1 MDQTKI
7 AEREYSAAA
16 GRLFA
21 GDDAPLRNPL
31 FGLGSSLIDEF
42 REAELLRKEAEDRW
56 LKDLRQYKGQYE
68 AEEEAKMRG
77 SKAFMRKTRVK
88 VESVDARLMDLLFP
102 ANRER
107 NFDIQA
113 TPEPSIP
120 EPMRKRIISMLTEA
134 NEGQQPDRDT
144 IKRAIKAAA
153 DAAAAKMGR
162 RIDDQLAES
171 QYRDVARE
179 VLHSGNLFGTGVLK
193 GPLVNRRQR
202 VSYVWDKKAGKFV
215 QQTRTF
221 TVPFLAHVPLWR
233 WYPDMTVS
241 RLQDGRYAWEHHR
254 LGRAGLAEL
263 ATIPTFDKA
272 AIRAHILA
280 YPDGHIHQRT
290 YEQELRT
297 MGDQVYVGTQTKT
310 GQYDVFE
317 RWGWL
322 DGDKLKACGV
332 DVPEDREHE
341 TFFAN
346 VWVLPTGE
354 VIKAVLQPIEGV
366 QWPYHLYYYD
376 KDETSI
382 FAEGLA
388 AIMRGDQAMLNA
400 GVRMLLDNA
409 AVTAGPQFEVFV
421 PAFPANADLTSIHPF
436 KVWPRIG
443 GDFQYPAVRQLQF
456 NSHMAELTQIIQLF
470 DTNADEITAIPKFT
484 YGDNPTRGAAGTMG
498 GLSMLLAQANI
509 ALKDR
514 VIAYDEGVTKP
525 FIGALYHW
533 NMRFSTDD
541 TIKGDYDVVA
551 RGAASLVAKEV
562 RGQALAQF
570 AATAQPEQRMF
581 IKWQQRTQQ
590 QADTLDLS
598 NVVMDD
604 EEARAAMNDPAQ
616 LQQQQMQQQAQQIA
630 LATAQAKLA
639 ETQAKAAL
647 AEATAMNKRV
657 EALYAAMQAA
667 GVAAQ
672 NPSIAPAGDALAR
685 SAGWQDATP
694 QEPGSGAEMAEGM
707 PSELD
712 KDISAQE
719 VANESGDTSSPHA
732 GQRAGIETMAM
743 GA

>member
-1 MDQTKI
+1 MDQKQT

-16 GRLFA
+16 ERLFA
-21 GDDAPLRNPL
+21 GDDAPLNNPL
-31 FGLGSSLIDEF
+31 FGLGTALIDEF
-42 REAELLRKEAEDRW
+42 REAELLRREAEERW

-68 AEEEAKMRG
+68 SAEEAKMKG

-88 VESVDARLMDLLFP
+88 VESVDARLIDLLFP

-107 NFDIQA
+107 NFSIEA

-120 EPMRKRIISMLTEA
+120 EPLRKRIIALLTEA
-134 NEGQQPDRDT
+134 NGGQQPDRDT
-144 IKRAIKAAA
+144 IKRAVKASA

-162 RIDDQLAES
+162 RIDDQLAEAR
-171 QYRDVARE
+171 YRDVARD

-202 VSYVWDKKAGKFV
+202 VSYVWDKKEGRFV
-215 QQTRTF
+215 QKTKSF
-221 TVPFLAHVPLWR
+221 AAPFLSYVPIWR
-233 WYPDMTVS
+233 WYPDMTVT
-241 RLQDGRYAWEHHR
+241 RLEDARYAWEHHR
-254 LGRAGLAEL
+254 LSRSALAEL
-263 ATIPTFDKA
+263 AGVPSFDSKA
-272 AIRAHILA
+272 IKSYILA
-280 YPDGHIHQRT
+280 NPDGHTQDRV

-297 MGDQVYVGTQTKT
+297 MGDQKLIGTQTKT

-322 DGDKLKACGV
+322 EGDKLKGCGV
-332 DVPEDREHE
+332 PVPPDREHE
-341 TFFAN
+341 AFFAN

-366 QWPYHLYYYD
+366 LWPYHLYYYD

-382 FAEGLA
+382 FGEGLA

-400 GVRMLLDNA
+400 AVRMLLDNA

-421 PAFPANADLTSIHPF
+421 PAFPVNANLTDIHPF
-436 KVWPRIG
+436 KVWPRTG

-456 NSHMAELTQIIQLF
+456 NSHMPELISVMQLF

-484 YGDNPTRGAAGTMG
+484 YGDNPTKGAAGTMG

-514 VIAYDEGVTKP
+514 VIAYDEGITKP
-525 FIGALYHW
+525 FITALYHW
-533 NMRFSTDD
+533 NMRFSNDD

-551 RGAASLVAKEV
+551 RGASSLVAKEV

-570 AATAQPEQRMF
+570 AATAQPDQRMF
-581 IKWQQRTQQ
+581 IKWQQLTQQ
-590 QADTLDLS
+590 QADTLDLA
-598 NVVMDD
+598 NVVMDE
-604 EEARAAMNDPAQ
+604 EEARQAMNDPAQ
-616 LQQQQMQQQAQQIA
+616 LQQQQLQQQAQQIQ

-639 ETQAKAAL
+639 ETQAKTAL
-647 AEATAMNKRV
+647 AEATAMNKRL
-657 EALYAAMQAA
+657 EAVYAAMQAA

-672 NPSIAPAGDALAR
+672 NPAIAPAGDAILQ
-685 SAGWQDATP
+685 SSGWQDATP
-694 QEPGSGAEMAEGM
+694 QDPGTGADMASGQ
-707 PSELD
+707 PTELD
-712 KDISAQE
+712 KDVSAQE
-719 VANESGDTSSPHA
+719 VANQISPGSPHT
-732 GQRAGIETMAM
+732 GQRQGIETMAM
-743 GA
+743 D

>member
-1 MDQTKI
+1 MDPIKT

-16 GRLFA
+16 ERLFA
-21 GDDAPLRNPL
+21 GDDAPMRNPL
-31 FGLGSSLIDEF
+31 FGLGSSLMDEF

-68 AEEEAKMRG
+68 PDEEAKMRG

-102 ANRER
+102 ANRDR
-107 NFDIQA
+107 NFDVQA

-120 EPMRKRIISMLTEA
+120 EPLRKRLIAMLTEA
-134 NEGQQPDRDT
+134 NNGQQPDRDT

-162 RIDDQLAES
+162 RIDDQLAEAK
-171 QYRDVARE
+171 YRDVARE

-202 VSYVWDKKAGKFV
+202 VSYQWDKKLGRFV
-215 QQTRTF
+215 QTTKSF
-221 TVPFLAHVPLWR
+221 ASPFLAYVPIWR

-241 RLQDGRYAWEHHR
+241 RMEDARYAWEHHR
-254 LGRAGLAEL
+254 LSRAAMADLAS
-263 ATIPTFDKA
+263 IPSFDKS
-272 AIRAHILA
+272 AIRSYILA
-280 YPDGHIHQRT
+280 NPDGHILQRT

-317 RWGWL
+317 RWGWIE
-322 DGDKLKACGV
+322 GDKLKACGV
-332 DVPEDREHE
+332 QIPEDREHE
-341 TFFAN
+341 AFFAN
-346 VWVLPTGE
+346 IWVLPTGE

-366 QWPYHLYYYD
+366 LWPYHLYYYD

-382 FAEGLA
+382 FGEGLA

-400 GVRMLLDNA
+400 AVRMLLDNA

-421 PAFPANADLTSIHPF
+421 PAFPANANLTDIYPF
-436 KVWPRIG
+436 KVWPRVG

-456 NSHMAELTQIIQLF
+456 NSHMPELISVMQLF

-484 YGDNPTRGAAGTMG
+484 YGDNPTKGAAGTMG

-514 VIAYDEGVTKP
+514 VIAYDEGITKP

-533 NMRFSTDD
+533 NMRFSSDD

-570 AATAQPEQRMF
+570 AATAQPEQRAF
-581 IKWQQRTQQ
+581 IKWQQLTQQ
-590 QADTLDLS
+590 QADSLDLA
-598 NVVMDD
+598 NVVMDE

-616 LQQQQMQQQAQQIA
+616 MQQQQLQQQAQQIQ

-647 AEATAMNKRV
+647 AEATAMNKRL
-657 EALYAAMQAA
+657 EAVYAAMQAA

-672 NPSIAPAGDALAR
+672 NPAIAPAGDAMLR
-685 SAGWQDATP
+685 SSGWQDATP
-694 QEPGSGAEMAEGM
+694 EQPGSGAELAAGQ
-707 PSELD
+707 PTELD
-712 KDISAQE
+712 KDISAQQ
-719 VANESGDTSSPHA
+719 VANEISPSSPHT

-743 GA
+743 D

>member
-1 MDQTKI
+1 MDPITT

-16 GRLFA
+16 SRLFA
-21 GDDAPLRNPL
+21 GDDAPLQNPL
-31 FGLGSSLIDEF
+31 FGLGSALLDEF
-42 REAELLRKEAEDRW
+42 REAELLRREAEERW
-56 LKDLRQYKGQYE
+56 LRDLRQYKGQYE
-68 AEEEAKMRG
+68 PAEEAKMRG

-107 NFDIQA
+107 NFSVEA

-120 EPMRKRIISMLTEA
+120 EPLRKRIIAMLAEA
-134 NEGQQPDRDT
+134 NGNQQPDRDT

-153 DAAAAKMGR
+153 DAAASKMGK
-162 RIDDQLAES
+162 RIDDQLAEAK
-171 QYRDVARE
+171 YRDVARE

-202 VSYVWDKKAGKFV
+202 VCYAWDKKVGKFV
-215 QQTRTF
+215 QQTRSF
-221 TVPFLAHVPLWR
+221 AAPFLAYVPIWR

-241 RLQDGRYAWEHHR
+241 NMADGRYAWEHHR
-254 LGRAGLAEL
+254 LSRAALAEL
-263 ATIPTFDKA
+263 ASIPSFDKGR
-272 AIRAHILA
+272 IRSHILA
-280 YPDGHIHQRT
+280 NPDGLIQDRT

-317 RWGWL
+317 RWGWIE
-322 DGDKLKACGV
+322 GDKLKGCGLSI
-332 DVPEDREHE
+332 PEDREHE
-341 TFFAN
+341 AFFAN
-346 VWVLPTGE
+346 IWILPTGE

-366 QWPYHLYYYD
+366 EWPYHLYYFD
-376 KDETSI
+376 KDETSV
-382 FAEGLA
+382 FGEGLA

-400 GVRMLLDNA
+400 AVRMLLDNA

-421 PAFPANADLTSIHPF
+421 PAFPANANLTDIHPF

-456 NSHMAELTQIIQLF
+456 NSHMPELISVMQLF
-470 DTNADEITAIPKFT
+470 DTNADEITAIPKFS
-484 YGDNPTRGAAGTMG
+484 YGDNPQKGAAGTAS

-514 VIAYDEGVTKP
+514 VIAYDEGITKP
-525 FIGALYHW
+525 FITALYHW
-533 NMRFSTDD
+533 NMKFSNDD

-562 RGQALAQF
+562 RGQALQQF
-570 AATAQPEQRMF
+570 AVSAQPEQRMF
-581 IKWQQRTQQ
+581 IKWQQLTAQ
-590 QADTLDLS
+590 QADSLDLA
-598 NVVMDD
+598 NVVMNE

-616 LQQQQMQQQAQQIA
+616 MQQQQMQQQAQQIA

-647 AEATAMNKRV
+647 AEATAMNKRL
-657 EALYAAMQAA
+657 EAVYAAMQAA

-672 NPSIAPAGDALAR
+672 NPAIAPAGDAILR
-685 SAGWQDATP
+685 SSGWQDATP
-694 QEPGSGAEMAEGM
+694 QEPGSGAEMAQGM
-707 PSELD
+707 PTELD
-712 KDISAQE
+712 KDVSAQQIASE
-719 VANESGDTSSPHA
+719 TQPGSPHV
-732 GQRAGIETMAM
+732 GQRAGIETMAVD
-743 GA
+743 A

>member
-1 MDQTKI
+1 MQSLPFASAILLATASLTAQATTAYLVDSNLDQLFTVDLSTGAATFI
-7 AEREYSAAA
+7 AGTLNNGLDTPADLSWRAATNELWTIDLSGGEVGTIDVTNGTFTAVYQTNLSGWQGMAWDETSQLFFLANQNGSNYMLDPATGVTTLLGAA
-16 GRLFA
+16 G
-21 GDDAPLRNPL
+21 
-31 FGLGSSLIDEF
+31 FGLITALD
-42 REAELLRKEAEDRW
+42 
-56 LKDLRQYKGQYE
+56 
-68 AEEEAKMRG
+68 
-77 SKAFMRKTRVK
+77 T
-88 VESVDARLMDLLFP
+88 DA
-102 ANRER
+102 
-107 NFDIQA
+107 
-113 TPEPSIP
+113 
-120 EPMRKRIISMLTEA
+120 
-134 NEGQQPDRDT
+134 
-144 IKRAIKAAA
+144 
-153 DAAAAKMGR
+153 
-162 RIDDQLAES
+162 
-171 QYRDVARE
+171 
-179 VLHSGNLFGTGVLK
+179 SGNLFGTGVLK

-215 QQTRTF
+215 QETRTF

-280 YPDGHIHQRT
+280 YPNGHIQQRT

-332 DVPEDREHE
+332 EVPEDREHE

-470 DTNADEITAIPKFT
+470 DTNADEITANF
-484 YGDNPTRGAAGTMG
+484 GPTFGTAAPSGF
-498 GLSMLLAQANI
+498 AAVE
-509 ALKDR
+509 D
-514 VIAYDEGVTKP
+514 
-525 FIGALYHW
+525 GALHA
-533 NMRFSTDD
+533 T
-541 TIKGDYDVVA
+541 GD
-551 RGAASLVAKEV
+551 
-562 RGQALAQF
+562 
-570 AATAQPEQRMF
+570 P
-581 IKWQQRTQQ
+581 
-590 QADTLDLS
+590 
-598 NVVMDD
+598 
-604 EEARAAMNDPAQ
+604 
-616 LQQQQMQQQAQQIA
+616 
-630 LATAQAKLA
+630 
-639 ETQAKAAL
+639 
-647 AEATAMNKRV
+647 
-657 EALYAAMQAA
+657 
-667 GVAAQ
+667 
-672 NPSIAPAGDALAR
+672 
-685 SAGWQDATP
+685 
-694 QEPGSGAEMAEGM
+694 
-707 PSELD
+707 
-712 KDISAQE
+712 
-719 VANESGDTSSPHA
+719 
-732 GQRAGIETMAM
+732 
-743 GA
+743 

>member
-1 MDQTKI
+1 MTQTAL

-16 GRLFA
+16 ERLFA
-21 GDDAPLRNPL
+21 GDEAPLRNPL
-31 FGLGSSLIDEF
+31 FGLGSSLLDEF
-42 REAELLRKEAEDRW
+42 REAELLRREAEERW

-68 AEEEAKMRG
+68 ADEEAKMRG

-107 NFDIQA
+107 NFSIEA
-113 TPEPSIP
+113 TPEPSVP
-120 EPMRKRIISMLTEA
+120 EPLRKRIIAMLTEA
-134 NEGQQPDRDT
+134 NRGQQPDRDT

-153 DAAAAKMGR
+153 DDAAARMGR
-162 RIDDQLAES
+162 RIDDQLAEAK
-171 QYRDVARE
+171 YRDVARE
-179 VLHSGNLFGTGVLK
+179 VLHSGNLFGTGILK

-202 VSYVWDKKAGKFV
+202 MSYVWDKKANGFV
-215 QQTRTF
+215 QQTRSF
-221 TVPFLAHVPLWR
+221 TVPFLACVSLWR

-241 RLQDGRYAWEHHR
+241 NLADGRYAWEHHR
-254 LGRAGLAEL
+254 LSRAGFAEL
-263 ATIPTFDKA
+263 ATIPSFDAK
-272 AIRAHILA
+272 AIRAHIRA
-280 YPDGHIHQRT
+280 NPDGLIHQRT

-297 MGDQVYVGTQTKT
+297 MGDQVYVGSQIKT

-322 DGDKLKACGV
+322 EGDKLKACGV
-332 DVPEDREHE
+332 PVPEDREHE
-341 TFFAN
+341 AFFAN
-346 VWVLPTGE
+346 VWLMPTGE
-354 VIKAVLQPIEGV
+354 IIKAVLQPIEGV
-366 QWPYHLYYYD
+366 LWPYHLYYYD

-382 FAEGLA
+382 FGEGLA

-400 GVRMLLDNA
+400 AVRMLLDNA

-456 NSHMAELTQIIQLF
+456 NSHMAELTQVMQLF
-470 DTNADEITAIPKFT
+470 DANADEITAIPKFT
-484 YGDNPTRGAAGTMG
+484 YGDNPTKGAAGTMG

-514 VIAYDEGVTKP
+514 VIAYDEGITKP
-525 FIGALYHW
+525 FITGLYHW
-533 NMRFSTDD
+533 NMRFSSDD

-562 RGQALAQF
+562 RGQALSQF
-570 AATAQPEQRMF
+570 AVTAQPEQRMF
-581 IKWQQRTQQ
+581 IKWQQLTQQ

-598 NVVMDD
+598 NVVMNE
-604 EEARAAMNDPAQ
+604 EEARQAMNDPAQ
-616 LQQQQMQQQAQQIA
+616 LQQQQLQQQAQQIA

-694 QEPGSGAEMAEGM
+694 QEPGTGADLASGQ
-707 PSELD
+707 PTELD

-719 VANESGDTSSPHA
+719 AANESGDTTSPHA
-732 GQRAGIETMAM
+732 GQRQGIETMAM
-743 GA
+743 D